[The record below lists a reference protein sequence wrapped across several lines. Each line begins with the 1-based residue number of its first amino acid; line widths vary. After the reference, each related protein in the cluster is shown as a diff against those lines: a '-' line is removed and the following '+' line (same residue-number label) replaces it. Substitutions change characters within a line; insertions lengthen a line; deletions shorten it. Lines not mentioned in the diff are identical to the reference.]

1 MIARDGI
8 FHASTKKKKKKIES
22 LKSSKQGIIKKMA
35 GIKITTFNIIPLP
48 REGAQDVRPFSET
61 QPPYGQAFLGG
72 RRDRPLPALP
82 AGTRRRGSPFPGP

>member
-1 MIARDGI
+1 
-8 FHASTKKKKKKIES
+8 
-22 LKSSKQGIIKKMA
+22 MA

-72 RRDRPLPALP
+72 RRDRPLPAPLP
-82 AGTRRRGSPFPGP
+82 VLVEEGAHFLGPKLDLLNCLPSAEYVLENLT